1 MLDSGI
7 YKANGKFLSKEVTII
22 LTFINKEL
30 IIILLGV
37 EFIKTRV

>member
-7 YKANGKFLSKEVTII
+7 YKVNEKFLSKEVTIM
-22 LTFINKEL
+22 LTFIDREL

-37 EFIKTRV
+37 EFIKIRV